1 MKLDRRTFLKAAAAL
16 GAAVGRPPGAAVPP
30 AAAQPSTP
38 SGAAAGDDEGYYVV
52 VASGAGGGTVA
63 ARLAEVGY
71 RVVLLEAGADPMQL
85 QGGNA
90 AYPDAAR
97 LPDDYQVPCFHAL
110 STENEARKWDF
121 FVRHYADETQQRR
134 DSKYVTEERGVLYP
148 RAGTLGGRTAH
159 NAMMMVYPHTQGWD
173 RSAELALARGRC
185 RAAGSIAPVLRAAG
199 GLPPPAPRPLLR
211 PARDHPEPPR
221 LGRLAVHR
229 EGESPRGP
237 HGRSRGAPGG

>member
-38 SGAAAGDDEGYYVV
+38 SGAAAADAECDYV
-52 VASGAGGGTVA
+52 AGGGTVA

-71 RVVLLEAGADPMQL
+71 RVVLLEAGGDPMQL

-110 STENEARKWDF
+110 STENEAMKWDF
-121 FVRHYADETQQRR
+121 FVRHYPDETQQRR

-148 RAGTLGGRTAH
+148 RAGTLGGGTAH
-159 NAMMMVYPHTQGWD
+159 NAMTMVYPHNEDWD
-173 RSAELALARGRC
+173 RSAELTRDELWRAERMRGSFERPEDCRPRARARLFGR
-185 RAAGSIAPVLRAAG
+185 
-199 GLPPPAPRPLLR
+199 
-211 PARDHPEPPR
+211 
-221 LGRLAVHR
+221 
-229 EGESPRGP
+229 
-237 HGRSRGAPGG
+237 